1 MENFVS
7 SPFIVPVAGC
17 AVGAIAIVSG
27 IWFEAQQ
34 RRNKADQR
42 MAMIARGI
50 PIAEIE
56 RLLGSGDEEKRVRDP
71 LRSLGNARRTGIVLV
86 SVGLGLMLFFISLYV
101 ILHER
106 DVLAGA
112 AVGIIPLA
120 IGVGFFIDYNLQK
133 RELSRFGLEV
143 VRRSFKKLDFAGSS
157 ESTFREARYRG
168 SSVLFIALRL
178 PTLVAQTGSAWCQP
192 SMSDIRGCPNEICT
206 AKSLSSPVEPSALVA
221 G

>member
-1 MENFVS
+1 MDFMM

-71 LRSLGNARRTGIVLV
+71 LRSLGNARRAGIVLV
-86 SVGLGLMLFFISLYV
+86 SVGLGLMLFFITLCV

-106 DVLAGA
+106 
-112 AVGIIPLA
+112 
-120 IGVGFFIDYNLQK
+120 
-133 RELSRFGLEV
+133 
-143 VRRSFKKLDFAGSS
+143 
-157 ESTFREARYRG
+157 
-168 SSVLFIALRL
+168 
-178 PTLVAQTGSAWCQP
+178 
-192 SMSDIRGCPNEICT
+192 
-206 AKSLSSPVEPSALVA
+206 
-221 G
+221 